1 MSNNRIYIW
10 RPLWYPRYPTVSV
23 VLLVGPEAAVITGP
37 DSAEVGTRA
46 LLNCSADS
54 YPPSGFTW
62 WFNGSEVGNMS
73 TFRTASLS
81 LNMSGEYTCVA
92 SNNVTGGNSSATKTL
107 TVNSKRLMLVLL

>member
-1 MSNNRIYIW
+1 MSRIYIW
-10 RPLWYPRYPTVSV
+10 RLLWYPWYPIVSV

-37 DSAEVGTRA
+37 DFAEVGTRA
-46 LLNCSADS
+46 LLNCSANS

-62 WFNGSEVGNMS
+62 WFNGSEVGNTL

-92 SNNVTGGNSSATKTL
+92 SNNVTGGNSSATEML
-107 TVNSKRLMLVLL
+107 TVIGKRLMLALL